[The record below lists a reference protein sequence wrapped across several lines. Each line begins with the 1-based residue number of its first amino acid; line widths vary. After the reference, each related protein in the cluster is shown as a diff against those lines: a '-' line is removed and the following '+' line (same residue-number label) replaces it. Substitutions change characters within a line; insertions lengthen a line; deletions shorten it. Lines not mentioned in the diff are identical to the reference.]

1 MSNNGWGSP
10 TYQVPP
16 PPRRPP
22 QQKGKLPIYLV
33 IGALVLIVMIVL
45 GFGLNRLF
53 AGDSGDDSSEAGQT
67 DDGSNVV
74 VPEGANEAP
83 DSGGEVSVDDHD
95 ALVGATPSSSIGGV
109 DLSGD
114 PTDLYFV
121 VSAPEGSNYSL
132 TTYSTD
138 ESGQRIENE
147 MRDVSDTTTV
157 LTPEDT
163 GLHVK
168 EGVLLIDEQGA
179 SGNCGKQFA
188 SQRSGVHSDPG
199 CSYGITYVQPQ
210 PNEDDPT
217 VIVAFDGTGQVIIK
231 KEFYSISMPMFFK
244 SEGGK
249 IVERDE

>member
-1 MSNNGWGSP
+1 MTHDMITRSNSTSNEKNTQVRMHTSGSSRKAVKIVLA
-10 TYQVPP
+10 T
-16 PPRRPP
+16 
-22 QQKGKLPIYLV
+22 
-33 IGALVLIVMIVL
+33 ALAFAVVLAVVL
-45 GFGLNRLF
+45 GFVIGSVV
-53 AGDSGDDSSEAGQT
+53 GGSDSEKS

-74 VPEGANEAP
+74 VPEGANEVP

-95 ALVGATPSSSIGGV
+95 ALVGATPSSSISGV

-147 MRDVSDTTTV
+147 MKNVSDTTTV

-179 SGNCGKQFA
+179 SGNCGQQFA
-188 SQRSGVHSDPG
+188 SQRSGVSDPG
-199 CSYGITYVQPQ
+199 CSYGISYVQPQ

-217 VIVAFDGTGQVIIK
+217 VIVAFDGTGQVIVNK
-231 KEFYSISMPMFFK
+231 QFYSISMPMFFK
-244 SEGGK
+244 NEGGK
-249 IVERDE
+249 LVERTE